1 MHLVVQFGPGGLAV
15 RDTAVDG
22 GTNLVRAGKAN
33 VEMVDDARNSQA
45 WWLLTADRP
54 PVYPEHIGDRLVGE
68 TVAKS
73 TIPTVAVVGLGY
85 FGLAFGAQLARG
97 SRPVKRGRPFLP
109 RLPLGLHLCSM
120 SLIAI
125 NVS

>member
-1 MHLVVQFGPGGLAV
+1 M
-15 RDTAVDG
+15 
-22 GTNLVRAGKAN
+22 VRAGKTN

-85 FGLAFGAQLARG
+85 FGLLSAPSSPEGHAG
-97 SRPVKRGRPFLP
+97 SNGVAPFCP
-109 RLPLGLHLCSM
+109 GCH
-120 SLIAI
+120 
-125 NVS
+125 